1 MRALILIAG
10 TALALGGCRNND
22 QAGNTV
28 NLDQALTAENIASND
43 VTAID
48 AVTGAD
54 ANMAADVN
62 YIEPVDVGSESGNG
76 SPGSSRKS
84 TAGSGAAA
92 SNAAEPPTAPARNAA
107 ASATANNPIQGRPAP
122 GHHHQPA
129 LLARPPQRRDMVGKR
144 VGALELA
151 TARAVGADKVGVAE
165 IALRGRSVG
174 FPARPQIAAGKA
186 QEHRPA
192 ARLHA
197 LALQGQ
203 KRFLDRV
210 GHA

>member
-54 ANMAADVN
+54 ANKAADVN

-76 SPGSSRKS
+76 SQGSWPKS
-84 TAGSGAAA
+84 TAGPGPPAPNPAD
-92 SNAAEPPTAPARNAA
+92 PPTPPPA
-107 ASATANNPIQGRPAP
+107 NPRGS
-122 GHHHQPA
+122 
-129 LLARPPQRRDMVGKR
+129 RPPNTPPQGSPP
-144 VGALELA
+144 
-151 TARAVGADKVGVAE
+151 
-165 IALRGRSVG
+165 RS
-174 FPARPQIAAGKA
+174 R
-186 QEHRPA
+186 
-192 ARLHA
+192 
-197 LALQGQ
+197 
-203 KRFLDRV
+203 
-210 GHA
+210 